1 MRDLQKYLYLSF
13 SKVAYKNNLR
23 EIPRFIALKK
33 NENDIMTMKKYGVL
47 LLLVVAAFFV
57 TVPYAQEKK
66 YNWLNIT
73 GKWEIRSD
81 NRRFSLLE
89 SLRTTRKY
97 DNSELVNYNSIITED
112 PIPEF
117 SSIQFSFEMGG
128 TPGTPSEMV
137 VFFSA
142 QDFRTYYGLKLK
154 ADGTKDA
161 TLVFHGSSVR
171 DTTLRPHIKGNFVI
185 TDFATKDVPLEYNR
199 EYRAEVRVKKN
210 RAALY
215 LDGKKMLEAEAPEE
229 MTGGKIGFSNRNAAL
244 RIAGL
249 KVYDGRTL
257 VFEDDFSK
265 DSIKRYRV
273 QATTMSKEEYEKRNK
288 GK

>member
-1 MRDLQKYLYLSF
+1 MIKIHSITFSLLFLYL
-13 SKVAYKNNLR
+13 LQ
-23 EIPRFIALKK
+23 IP
-33 NENDIMTMKKYGVL
+33 YHL
-47 LLLVVAAFFV
+47 L
-57 TVPYAQEKK
+57 AQEKNH
-66 YNWLNIT
+66 NWLNIT
-73 GKWEIRSD
+73 GNWETRND
-81 NRRFSLLE
+81 NKEYYLLE
-89 SLRTTRKY
+89 TKRATQKH
-97 DNSELVNYNSIITED
+97 DHSELVNYNSIITED
-112 PIPEF
+112 PIPAY
-117 SSIQFSFEMGG
+117 SLIQFNFEMGG

-142 QDFRTYYGLKLK
+142 RDFRTYYGFKLK
-154 ADGTKDA
+154 ADGAKDA
-161 TLVFHGSSVR
+161 SLVFHGSSVR

-185 TDFATKDVPLEYNR
+185 TDFAAKDVPLEYNR

-210 RAALY
+210 RATLY
-215 LDGKKMLEAEAPEE
+215 LDGRKALEAEAPEALS
-229 MTGGKIGFSNRNAAL
+229 GGKIGFSNRNAAL

-273 QATTMSKEEYEKRNK
+273 QATTMSKEEYEKRQK